1 MARKKIQTSPAPAS
15 FPGFAPAALEFLHKL
30 SQNNNR
36 EWFQANKAAYERDL
50 LEPALDFIQAMEQ
63 PLARLSPRLLC
74 VPKRMGGSLLRIYRD
89 TRFAR
94 DKRPYKTNLGVH
106 FRHDAFRDIHGPGYY
121 FHIGLDEC
129 FIGCGIWHPETE
141 VANRIRQHICDQ
153 PRAWSRARAVAA
165 EGTGFQFFGTALR
178 RVPRGFPA
186 DHGHADDLRRKD
198 FIVTRTFDA
207 GLLHEPGLVDFVA
220 ESYAA
225 AAPLMRFLCA
235 SLGAKF

>member
-1 MARKKIQTSPAPAS
+1 MPRLISTSAPT
-15 FPGFAPAALEFLHKL
+15 FGGFTPAALEFLHRL
-30 SQNNNR
+30 SQNNDR
-36 EWFQANKAAYERDL
+36 AWFQAHRDAYERDL
-50 LEPALDFIQAMEQ
+50 LEPALDFIQALEK

-74 VPKRMGGSLLRIYRD
+74 IPKRVGGSLLRIHRD

-106 FRHDAFRDIHGPGYY
+106 FRHEAFRDIHGPGLY

-129 FIGCGIWHPETE
+129 FLGCGIWHPEPE

-153 PRAWSRARAVAA
+153 PRAWARARAVAA
-165 EGTGFQFFGTALR
+165 DESGFAFHGEAFK

-186 DHGHADDLRRKD
+186 DHRYVEDLKRRD
-198 FIVTRTFDA
+198 FLVTRRFDE
-207 GLLHEPGLVDFVA
+207 GVLFEPALVDFVVEHYTA
-220 ESYAA
+220 T
-225 AAPLMRFLCA
+225 APLMRFLCA